1 MSERPWC
8 VEHDREAGFVTT
20 DQKRV
25 CWVGLSAGGLAPE
38 CRIVTATV
46 TIGSGTERFAQIAA
60 LLKESI
66 HEDVDGGLDR
76 FVKALEIAKDEAS
89 RGRSAPS
96 EATT

>member
-1 MSERPWC
+1 MSEKPWC

-38 CRIVTATV
+38 CRIETATV
-46 TIGSGTERFAQIAA
+46 TIKRVTPSEAWDCVQRAYAILTNEGVNVDRVAGAENELAHALRIA
-60 LLKESI
+60 
-66 HEDVDGGLDR
+66 R
-76 FVKALEIAKDEAS
+76 
-89 RGRSAPS
+89 S